1 MVFKWYNNV
10 MKRIVRYCCLIL
22 IVCFLINN
30 QEAHAYINP
39 SSGSYIFQTLIGG
52 ILSIFCLVKKLFN
65 GFLNLFRK
73 APGKNNNE

>member
-1 MVFKWYNNV
+1 MRKFLNILVIVF
-10 MKRIVRYCCLIL
+10 IVT
-22 IVCFLINN
+22 VFFTND
-30 QEAHAYINP
+30 EAKAYINP
-39 SSGSYIFQTLIGG
+39 GSGSYIFQTLIGG